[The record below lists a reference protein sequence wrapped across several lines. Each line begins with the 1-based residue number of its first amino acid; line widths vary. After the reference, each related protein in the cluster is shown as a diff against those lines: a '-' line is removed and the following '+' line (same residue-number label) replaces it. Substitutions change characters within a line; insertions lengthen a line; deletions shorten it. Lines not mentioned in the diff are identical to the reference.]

1 MKPEKINREKMRN
14 PEKNKS
20 ILMMFYLK
28 KINLSRSFKNKDKKI
43 KIKLFIYFKINSS
56 LIAISY

>member
-14 PEKNKS
+14 PEKNIS

-28 KINLSRSFKNKDKKI
+28 KRINLSRSFKI
-43 KIKLFIYFKINSS
+43 KEKNQNQIINLF
-56 LIAISY
+56 

>member
-20 ILMMFYLK
+20 KLMMSYLK
-28 KINLSRSFKNKDKKI
+28 KKNQSK
-43 KIKLFIYFKINSS
+43 
-56 LIAISY
+56 

>member
-28 KINLSRSFKNKDKKI
+28 KRLNPSRSFKNKEKKL
-43 KIKLFIYFKINSS
+43 KSNYSFILNLKH
-56 LIAISY
+56 LLLL

>member
-20 ILMMFYLK
+20 IFTMFHLK
-28 KINLSRSFKNKDKKI
+28 KKNQSKSI
-43 KIKLFIYFKINSS
+43 IQE
-56 LIAISY
+56 

>member
-14 PEKNKS
+14 TEKNIS

-28 KINLSRSFKNKDKKI
+28 KKESI
-43 KIKLFIYFKINSS
+43 
-56 LIAISY
+56 

>member
-20 ILMMFYLK
+20 ILMMFNLK
-28 KINLSRSFKNKDKKI
+28 KYQSKSII
-43 KIKLFIYFKINSS
+43 QE
-56 LIAISY
+56 

>member
-20 ILMMFYLK
+20 IHHDVLYK
-28 KINLSRSFKNKDKKI
+28 KRINLSRSFKNKEKKL
-43 KIKLFIYFKINSS
+43 KSNHS
-56 LIAISY
+56 LILNLNHL